1 MKFGAV
7 FADHPH
13 DRIRDPRGRGGLEGA
28 PHVGM
33 AEVLSARDHL
43 PSLPICCYI
52 PGEFTPTCGISAMG
66 RAMMSDQLNGRI
78 CVVWRGRDPY
88 EDINSLA
95 DAAAATGEL
104 FDRDGVVVWLSD
116 KGELVPAGG
125 PVLRE
130 VIGRRVVTLRLVN
143 RDGRLVREYRPF
155 VVNDVALG
163 MLLKAERRQDGSL
176 LAHVPP
182 IAPGRGCS

>member
-1 MKFGAV
+1 RLGTLV
-7 FADHPH
+7 H
-13 DRIRDPRGRGGLEGA
+13 
-28 PHVGM
+28 
-33 AEVLSARDHL
+33 
-43 PSLPICCYI
+43 
-52 PGEFTPTCGISAMG
+52 
-66 RAMMSDQLNGRI
+66 DQLYAPDYERWGGWSREELEHMNARFAATLEEAFASGARKPR

-143 RDGRLVREYRPF
+143 CDRRLGREYRP
-155 VVNDVALG
+155 VVGYHGGVG
-163 MLLKAERRQDGSL
+163 MAPQAGRR
-176 LAHVPP
+176 
-182 IAPGRGCS
+182 